1 MKKRLLGVI
10 LCMTM
15 AAGMVVG
22 CGNKAS
28 DESDS
33 GNASASEEKGT
44 IVMGGKSFTEAYV
57 LSELYALALEDNGYQ
72 VERVYDMATDAIAP
86 AIENG
91 EVDIYPEYVG
101 TALTDILGKDME
113 TDLEKEYEIV
123 SEAYKEQWDI
133 TWLDLTDMEDKVV
146 MVMKKDRAEELNVT
160 NLTELQKVADQLVLG
175 DGVNFAE
182 REDDLLRLNKI
193 FGEFAFEVKNIDYSL
208 AYSCLDDGSV
218 DVIPGLSTDVQ
229 LLSDDYVVIEEDVPV
244 WPPQYVAPIVR
255 GEVLEVNP
263 DIADI
268 CNGVSKN
275 ITTESMI
282 EMLDK
287 VVNGGEEYE
296 DVAKAFYEE
305 NCK

>member
-1 MKKRLLGVI
+1 M
-10 LCMTM
+10 
-15 AAGMVVG
+15 
-22 CGNKAS
+22 
-28 DESDS
+28 
-33 GNASASEEKGT
+33 
-44 IVMGGKSFTEAYV
+44 
-57 LSELYALALEDNGYQ
+57 
-72 VERVYDMATDAIAP
+72 
-86 AIENG
+86 
-91 EVDIYPEYVG
+91 
-101 TALTDILGKDME
+101 
-113 TDLEKEYEIV
+113 
-123 SEAYKEQWDI
+123 
-133 TWLDLTDMEDKVV
+133 V

-160 NLTELQKVADQLVLG
+160 NLTELQKVADQLILG

-193 FGEFAFEVKNIDYSL
+193 YGEFAFEVKNIDYSL

-255 GEVLEVNP
+255 GEVLEANP

-268 CNGVSKN
+268 CNAVSTK
-275 ITTESMI
+275 ITTETMI

-296 DVAKAFYEE
+296 DVAKAFYED

>member
-1 MKKRLLGVI
+1 MKKRLLGLL
-10 LCMTM
+10 LCVVMVV
-15 AAGMVVG
+15 GMVVG
-22 CGNKAS
+22 CGNKTS
-28 DESDS
+28 DDS
-33 GNASASEEKGT
+33 APGNTAEKGK
-44 IVMGGKSFTEAYV
+44 IVMGGKSFTEAYL
-57 LSELYALALEDNGYQ
+57 LSEIYALALENNGYE
-72 VERVYDMATDAIAP
+72 VERIYDMATDSITP
-86 AIENG
+86 AIQNG
-91 EVDIYPEYVG
+91 EVDIYPEYAG

-113 TDLEKEYEIV
+113 TDLKKEYEIV
-123 SEAYKEQWDI
+123 SKEYKEQWDI

-146 MVMKKDRAEELNVT
+146 MVMKKDRAEELKVT

-193 FGEFAFEVKNIDYSL
+193 FGEFAFKVTKIDYSL

-255 GEVLEVNP
+255 GEVLEANP

-268 CNGVSKN
+268 CNAVSKK
-275 ITTESMI
+275 ITTDGMI
-282 EMLDK
+282 KMLDK

-296 DVAKAFYEE
+296 DVAKDFYEK

>member
-1 MKKRLLGVI
+1 MKKRLLGVF
-10 LCMTM
+10 LCVAMIV
-15 AAGMVVG
+15 GMVAG
-22 CGNKAS
+22 CGSKSS
-28 DESDS
+28 DDS
-33 GNASASEEKGT
+33 GNASEGEEKSK
-44 IVMGGKSFTEAYV
+44 IVMGGKSFTEAYL
-57 LSELYALALEDNGYQ
+57 LSEIYALALEDNGYE

-123 SEAYKEQWDI
+123 AEAYKEQWNI

-160 NLTELQKVADQLVLG
+160 NLTELQKVADQLILG

-193 FGEFAFEVKNIDYSL
+193 YGEFAFEVKNIDYSL

-255 GEVLEVNP
+255 GEVLEANP

-268 CNGVSKN
+268 CNAVSTK
-275 ITTESMI
+275 ITTETMI

-296 DVAKAFYEE
+296 DVAKAFYED

>member
-1 MKKRLLGVI
+1 MKKRLLGLI
-10 LCMTM
+10 LCVAMT
-15 AAGMVVG
+15 AGMVMG
-22 CGNKAS
+22 CGSKS
-28 DESDS
+28 SEDS
-33 GNASASEEKGT
+33 SSAENEEKAK
-44 IVMGGKSFTEAYV
+44 IVMGGKSFTEAYI
-57 LSELYALALEDNGYQ
+57 LSELYSLALEENGYE

-91 EVDIYPEYVG
+91 EVDLYPEYVG

-123 SEAYKEQWDI
+123 SEAYKEQWNI

-229 LLSDDYVVIEEDVPV
+229 LLSDDYVVIEEDIPV

-255 GEVLEVNP
+255 GEVLEANP

-268 CNGVSKN
+268 CNAVSKK

-296 DVAKAFYEE
+296 DVAKTFYEE

>member
-1 MKKRLLGVI
+1 MKKRLLGVF
-10 LCMTM
+10 LCVAMIV
-15 AAGMVVG
+15 GMVAG
-22 CGNKAS
+22 CGSKSS
-28 DESDS
+28 DDS
-33 GNASASEEKGT
+33 GNASEGEEKSK
-44 IVMGGKSFTEAYV
+44 IVMGGKSFTEAYL
-57 LSELYALALEDNGYQ
+57 LSEIYALALEDNGYE

-123 SEAYKEQWDI
+123 AEAYKEQWNI

-160 NLTELQKVADQLVLG
+160 NLTELQKVADQLILG
-175 DGVNFAE
+175 YGVNFAE

-193 FGEFAFEVKNIDYSL
+193 YGEFAFEVKNIDYSL

-255 GEVLEVNP
+255 GEVLEANP

-268 CNGVSKN
+268 CNAVSTK
-275 ITTESMI
+275 ITTETMI

-296 DVAKAFYEE
+296 DVAKAFYED